1 MRKKKFTPVE
11 ITKLV
16 NPAKVVSKHYQG
28 NIEAITPVTFNWYQ
42 NLPIKKLM
50 QQFGSPL
57 FIVCSKVM
65 QAQQQLFEK
74 IFNFPGYRTIIAYSF
89 KTNYLPAICQ
99 SFIDNGC
106 WAEVVSEMEHTLAE
120 KLQTPPGQ
128 IVFNGPYKTE
138 CALVAAIK
146 HGSLIHIDNFAE
158 LEAIEKIASTLEIK
172 AKVGIR
178 FNFAYQN
185 HAWDKFGFGFCPVE
199 ITQVLQKIKASQ
211 HLVFKSI
218 HNHCGTYMIEPKIYS
233 VSLEY
238 IYQIAQIAQGIG
250 LEPEF
255 IDLGGGFPSSTIL
268 KAQFNHGLLSEPP
281 ELLAYADAMDKG
293 LKALSQLIGKQL
305 TLILEPGRAL
315 IDEAVILCCQVI
327 ATKKGQ
333 HGARIVITDAGV
345 NILPTSYWYQRKP
358 VVVDEDSRQYCYQK
372 ICGSLCMQIDVI
384 NDNVYLPE
392 LTPFTHLI
400 YPNVG
405 AYNHTQSMQF
415 IHYRPATIMVDE
427 HNATRVIR
435 RKETFDNV
443 FARDVFPE
451 RA

>member
-1 MRKKKFTPVE
+1 MIKKKFSPVE

-16 NPAKVVSKHYQG
+16 NPTKIVSKHYQG
-28 NIEAITPVTFNWYQ
+28 NIEGVMPVTGNWHQ

-57 FIVCSKVM
+57 FIVCSKMM
-65 QAQQQLFEK
+65 QTKQKMFEK
-74 IFNFPGYRTIIAYSF
+74 IFDFYGYKTVIAYSF

-99 SFIDNGC
+99 SFINNGC

-120 KLQTPPGQ
+120 KLQTSHGN
-128 IVFNGPYKTE
+128 IVFNGPYKTDNS
-138 CALVAAIK
+138 LIAAIK
-146 HGSLIHIDNFAE
+146 HGSLIHIDNFTE
-158 LEAIEKIASTLEIK
+158 LENIEQLSNTLGIK

-178 FNFAYQN
+178 FNFSYQN
-185 HAWDKFGFGFCPVE
+185 HAWDKFGFSFCPVE
-199 ITQVLQKIKASQ
+199 ITRVLQKIKASD

-218 HNHCGTYMIEPKIYS
+218 HNHCGTYIIEPKIYS

-238 IYQIAQIAQGIG
+238 IYQIAKIAQSLG
-250 LEPEF
+250 LSPEF

-268 KAQFNHGLLSEPP
+268 KAQFNHGVLSEPP
-281 ELLAYADAMDKG
+281 ELLAYADAMNNG
-293 LKALSQLIGKQL
+293 LAALRKLVGQDL

-315 IDEAVILCCQVI
+315 IDEAVVLGCQVV

-345 NILPTSYWYQRKP
+345 NILPTAYWYQRKP
-358 VVVDEDSRQYCYQK
+358 VVVDAHNDQYCYQK

-392 LTPFTHLI
+392 LKPSMQLV

-415 IHYRPATIMVDE
+415 INYRPATIMIDE
-427 HNATRVIR
+427 NNNTRVIR
-435 RKETFDNV
+435 LKETFDNV
-443 FARDVFPE
+443 FARDAFAHPV
-451 RA
+451 